1 MIKPDIFLKGVIN
14 ANISF
19 VTGVPD
25 SLLKDICGYIS
36 DNSDDISHKIATNE
50 GSAIALAI
58 GNFLATNNVPL
69 IYLQNSGLGNI
80 INPITSLA
88 DPQVYGIPLI
98 LMIGWRG
105 GLDVDGNQIK
115 DEPQH
120 KKQGQITISQLDILD
135 IPYLIIDHETKDI
148 QAILKKIVNT
158 AKERNGPFALVVRKN
173 TFEKYNYK
181 KINQKLNPLL
191 REDVIKEL
199 ILHIPINSPVISTTG
214 VTSRELF
221 EIRKKLNLGHASDF
235 LTVGGMGHA
244 SQIAVGIAMSKP
256 ERKVFCID
264 GDGSTLMHMG
274 ALAINAEQPNLVHIL
289 INNCAHDSVG
299 GQPTKG
305 DSISFCRIAKEFG
318 YSFCFKVDNLDQL
331 GLILINGLNK
341 KGSLFIEVSC
351 IPGYRPNLG
360 RPDTTPEENKNA
372 FINFLK

>member
-1 MIKPDIFLKGVIN
+1 MIKPDIFLKGVKN

-19 VTGVPD
+19 ITGVPD

-105 GLDVDGNQIK
+105 GLDIKGNQIQ

-148 QAILKKIVNT
+148 QSILKNIVN
-158 AKERNGPFALVVRKN
+158 
-173 TFEKYNYK
+173 
-181 KINQKLNPLL
+181 
-191 REDVIKEL
+191 
-199 ILHIPINSPVISTTG
+199 
-214 VTSRELF
+214 
-221 EIRKKLNLGHASDF
+221 
-235 LTVGGMGHA
+235 
-244 SQIAVGIAMSKP
+244 
-256 ERKVFCID
+256 
-264 GDGSTLMHMG
+264 
-274 ALAINAEQPNLVHIL
+274 
-289 INNCAHDSVG
+289 
-299 GQPTKG
+299 
-305 DSISFCRIAKEFG
+305 
-318 YSFCFKVDNLDQL
+318 
-331 GLILINGLNK
+331 
-341 KGSLFIEVSC
+341 
-351 IPGYRPNLG
+351 
-360 RPDTTPEENKNA
+360 
-372 FINFLK
+372 